1 MKNTK
6 QIIKITSLIISSIG
20 LLYIGLVVYV
30 TLSDRGPLYLNPC
43 YNTLITRPLA
53 WFGNA
58 EAQYKMGSYYALP
71 IDYGE
76 KLTDEELEEA
86 IYWFGKAAE
95 RGNATA
101 QFKLGRWY
109 ANGWGVE
116 QDYEQAVYWW
126 QKAAEQGNVNAQFNL
141 GLCYAEGEGV
151 KQDMQ
156 QAVYWWQKAAERGNA
171 MAQFKLGQYYANGW
185 RGVKQ
190 DYEQA
195 VYWYR
200 KAAEQGDAKAQF
212 DLGFCYANGNGVAL
226 NYEQAMEWL
235 DKAAEQGHIVVPKGT
250 ELVEIF
256 ENLTF
261 LKQCTLNCG
270 EWSNNAPM
278 SVTDRISF
286 FCIGTVG
293 YESIQPLLG
302 LLQVQLAKT
311 NTQQEIVQNNSFA
324 LALDTLTV
332 KKYGLKFKNGVIL
345 DFAYSFIYPTEN
357 TPEINRIRD
366 LMIQDFFSTNSTLTL
381 PEAIK
386 RYEKTTFAERQSQ
399 LPNNSHQHSQQYS
412 AVKVMN
418 NRVLIHMMQGFYDW
432 GGVHGV
438 EPFSVGNYDLCK
450 GEKITLTM
458 LFAENTESELSE
470 LIKNEL
476 DDYPYNNHLITEN
489 FILLPKGI
497 LFVYKPYD
505 IASYA
510 MGTIGVPLSYKKI
523 KHLLTPSAHAYFGK

>member
-6 QIIKITSLIISSIG
+6 QIIKITSLIISNIG

-116 QDYEQAVYWW
+116 
-126 QKAAEQGNVNAQFNL
+126 
-141 GLCYAEGEGV
+141 
-151 KQDMQ
+151 
-156 QAVYWWQKAAERGNA
+156 
-171 MAQFKLGQYYANGW
+171 
-185 RGVKQ
+185 Q

-386 RYEKTTFAERQSQ
+386 RYEKTTFAERESQ

-438 EPFSVGNYDLCK
+438 EPFSMGNYDLCK

-458 LFAENTESELSE
+458 LFAENTESELVE